1 MADAEGLRRL
11 PAHEAYREQADAA
24 PRSRDRLV
32 ELAMAV
38 CIVGVLSALYIM
50 NGQQAILRAHLANAF
65 ASKDENQVAYLEAL
79 ALEGVPSGGDNGG
92 VVGLAAMKRGA
103 TGLKFMPDGD
113 TTYLVQWR
121 CTTASAAEIEQELAS
136 GAGQATKTLRTGKA
150 QAVALPAE
158 DAPRICQGETRNAQ

>member
-1 MADAEGLRRL
+1 MADAKGMRRL
-11 PAHEAYREQADAA
+11 PAHVAYREPADEA

-32 ELAMAV
+32 ELAMVV
-38 CIVGVLSALYIM
+38 CIIGVLSALYVV
-50 NGQQAILRAHLANAF
+50 NGQQAILRAHLANTF

-79 ALEGVPSGGDNGG
+79 ALEGVPGAGNHGG
-92 VVGLAAMKRGA
+92 VMGLAAMKRGA
-103 TGLKFMPDGD
+103 TGLKFVPDGD

-121 CTTASAAEIEQELAS
+121 CTTASTAEIEQELAS
-136 GAGQATKTLRTGKA
+136 GAGQATKNLRAAKA